1 MVKTTFEMAI
11 DTWGAY
17 HQAYR
22 VNEELAEL
30 AIEVSRYVLDDDRA
44 DRTKILEEL
53 TDVEIMLKQL
63 KIIFNYSEDELL
75 DMKCKKIAKL
85 QIKIDRNDAEC

>member
-11 DTWGAY
+11 DKWGAY
-17 HQAYR
+17 NQAFKT
-22 VNEELAEL
+22 NEEMSEL
-30 AIEVSRYVLDDDRA
+30 AIEVTRWVLDDVRA

-63 KIIFNYSEDELL
+63 KIIFDYSEDELL

-85 QIKIDRNDAEC
+85 QIKIDGGNVEC